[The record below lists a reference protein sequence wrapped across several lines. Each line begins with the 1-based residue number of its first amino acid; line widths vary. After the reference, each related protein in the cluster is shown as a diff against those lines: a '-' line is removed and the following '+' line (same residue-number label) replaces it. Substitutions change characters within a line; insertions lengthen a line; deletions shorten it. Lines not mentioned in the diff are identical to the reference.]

1 MGEGVTTIC
10 VTSFKK
16 IPYLFSDSGL
26 VELLLQH
33 LVFKL
38 QILFERHKLIL
49 KVDSL
54 QSLVLQVTFRVFQLV
69 LQFSVICKKI

>member
-1 MGEGVTTIC
+1 MNDVI
-10 VTSFKK
+10 
-16 IPYLFSDSGL
+16 YLFSDSGL

-33 LVFKL
+33 LVFKF
-38 QILFERHKLIL
+38 QIFFERHQLVL